1 MHRFPKRMLGCLAV
15 TGALALSLAPAAY
28 AAGEPGG
35 GSASVADSVSA
46 QVVEAENDGVAA
58 PRAEGDVAKIGDV
71 TYATLDDA
79 IAAAQSGDTI
89 VLLKDAEVSK
99 TLNKTI
105 TIDGNNHK
113 LTSKDVRYGFG
124 VNGETIHL
132 TLKNMTADFSYT
144 IEVENP
150 TYESDLSLFYINANT
165 DFTFENVVMTM
176 DGSGASNR
184 LHGFYNDGGSTSVFN
199 LIDSTITISN
209 FPEDALE
216 WSGNS
221 SQFNMTRSHFTSDH
235 NRSGFAGSFNTVAE
249 DSTIS
254 VVNSTGNGSNG
265 SNFTFIR
272 CKVDFSDNVSHGLS
286 AGTLIIDDST
296 VTTNR
301 NGGNGI
307 HTSGALTIQNGS
319 NVTVTGNEC
328 TISSQ
333 WTIPG
338 AVHIGSGDSS
348 ISGSTVVIA
357 DNNGSGLF
365 QKAAAGTLTID
376 DSAAVTVTGNA
387 TAKCN
392 TGISNDAESFGGGIY
407 ANGKVSLGSGVTLYN
422 NHAVTGGDDIYCAAT
437 GSVTFAR
444 TQDSWKLD
452 GQKLTGFAD
461 DGAPLYQVDD
471 CTDTIDGWYDDSKN
485 ARWEAHADSYD
496 GIHVKEHT
504 FDGATTTVT
513 GPLALKAAHGLGV
526 VAVDPADITIY
537 MGGDEGYEGTATS
550 GGTIAGSN
558 SLPEPGFYFVLSDDI
573 NQAFANAHIADLD
586 EAADLSQYMT
596 IYTHGY
602 NGENGELHWRLE
614 KYGKNDSEAY
624 GKFIYRI
631 VPDSTPGQEAVPVR
645 LQFIGDDGTSVTSD
659 EFDPSSAGTLSKTY
673 EMKLYT
679 ELVNNDQV
687 VFEVD
692 IKGEKYYNSMEL
704 QTGTLNVRYVTGSQ
718 DSVMSDVLSS
728 EDELFAARAESPD
741 SAFALLP
748 EGTVYYV
755 NDSLVDIAD
764 GVAPSLLFDDVVSDH
779 NTTGADDYDQQLANR
794 AAEIA
799 VSNGADF
806 ENPYYQ
812 AKYLDLVD
820 VNNGNV
826 WLTASEPVTVYWPY
840 PEGTDEGTE
849 FHLVHFSD
857 LDRTMANGDI
867 PGAIASSATE
877 YVAVE
882 NTEHGIRFTTDG
894 FSPFVLIWDAGSEA
908 GPQPEPP
915 MRPAGSKN
923 DGGLAKTGDD
933 TSFAGVA
940 AAAAA
945 GVALVGAGVMASKR
959 REG

>member
-1 MHRFPKRMLGCLAV
+1 MHMLTKRMLGCLAV

-28 AAGEPGG
+28 AAGEPGE
-35 GSASVADSVSA
+35 GSASVADPVSA
-46 QVVEAENDGVAA
+46 QVVEAEGDGAA
-58 PRAEGDVAKIGDV
+58 PQAENDVARIGDV
-71 TYATLDDA
+71 TYDTLDDA
-79 IAAAQSGDTI
+79 IAAATDGATI
-89 VLLKDAEVSK
+89 ELLDDAQVTI
-99 TLNKTI
+99 TLNKTM
-105 TIDGNNHK
+105 TIDGNGHV

-124 VNGETIHL
+124 VAGKTVHL
-132 TLKNMTADFSYT
+132 TLKNMTANFSYT

-150 TYESDLSLFYINANT
+150 GYTSDLSLFYINANT
-165 DFTFENVVMTM
+165 DFTFENVTMNM

-184 LHGFYNDGGSTSVFN
+184 LHGFYYDGGSTGTFELTNSELN
-199 LIDSTITISN
+199 IKN
-209 FPEDALE
+209 FPEDGFE
-216 WSGNS
+216 WSGSSSNMNLVNS
-221 SQFNMTRSHFTSDH
+221 TYCSDN
-235 NRSGFAGSFNTVAE
+235 NRSGFAGTFNVNAK
-249 DSTIS
+249 DSNIY
-254 VVNSTGNGSNG
+254 VNNSTGNGSNG
-265 SNFTFIR
+265 SNFNLVNSI
-272 CKVDFSDNVSHGLS
+272 VDFSDNGSHGLS
-286 AGTLIIDDST
+286 AGTLVIDDST
-296 VTTNR
+296 VTANR

-307 HTSGALTIQNGS
+307 HTSASLSIKNDSDVTIS
-319 NVTVTGNEC
+319 GNKC
-328 TISSQ
+328 SISSQ

-338 AVHIGSGDSS
+338 ALYIGSGESS
-348 ISGSTVVIA
+348 IADSTVTIV
-357 DNNGSGLF
+357 DNNGSGIY
-365 QKAAAGTLTID
+365 QKAQNGSLD
-376 DSAAVTVTGNA
+376 VENSATVTVEGNA

-392 TGISNDAESFGGGIY
+392 TGTAGGVESFGGGIY
-407 ANGKVSLGSGVTLYN
+407 VNGTVALGSGVTLYN
-422 NHAVTGGDDIYCAAT
+422 NHAVTGGDDIYCAQTGKVTFAQT
-437 GSVTFAR
+437 GSVWR
-444 TQDSWKLD
+444 LD
-452 GQKLTGFAD
+452 GKRLAGYEGNEAVYEP
-461 DGAPLYQVDD
+461 AD
-471 CTDTIDGWYDDSKN
+471 CTDTIDGWYDDSAD

-496 GIHVKEHT
+496 GIHVEEYT
-504 FDGATTTVT
+504 FVDDTTTTVT

-537 MGGDEGYEGTATS
+537 MGGDEGYEGTATDD
-550 GGTIAGSN
+550 GAIAGSN
-558 SLPEPGFYFVLSDDI
+558 ALPEPGFYFVLPNDI
-573 NQAFANAHIADLD
+573 NQAFADAGIAGLD

-602 NGENGELHWRLE
+602 DGEGGELHWRLE
-614 KYGKNDSEAY
+614 KYGENNSEAY

-631 VPDSTPGQEAVPVR
+631 VPDPTDGQEAVPVR
-645 LQFIGDDGTSVTSD
+645 LQFTGDDGTSVTSD

-692 IKGEKYYNSMEL
+692 INGEKYYNSMEL

-728 EDELFAARAESPD
+728 EEELAAARAESPD

-794 AAEIA
+794 AAEVA
-799 VSNGADF
+799 VANGADF

-849 FHLVHFSD
+849 FHLVHFPD

-867 PGAIASSATE
+867 PGAIAGSATE
-877 YVAVE
+877 YAAVK

-915 MRPAGSKN
+915 MKPAGNKN

-933 TSFAGVA
+933 TSFVGVA

-945 GVALVGAGVMASKR
+945 GIALVGAGVVASKR
-959 REG
+959 RG

>member
-1 MHRFPKRMLGCLAV
+1 MV
-15 TGALALSLAPAAY
+15 E
-28 AAGEPGG
+28 AGEGG
-35 GSASVADSVSA
+35 AAAPQAD
-46 QVVEAENDGVAA
+46 EGVA
-58 PRAEGDVAKIGDV
+58 RIGDV
-71 TYATLDDA
+71 TYATLDEA
-79 IAAAQSGDTI
+79 VAAAEDGATI
-89 VLLKDAEVSK
+89 ELLGNATTEGMNLSK
-99 TLNKTI
+99 SLTI
-105 TIDGNNHK
+105 TAAEGLGTRPTLTFGNEGIALWGKELTFRGVDAVLDGIGATPYAEWKWMAFCISGNS
-113 LTSKDVRYGFG
+113 TF
-124 VNGETIHL
+124 
-132 TLKNMTADFSYT
+132 TLDDA
-144 IEVENP
+144 
-150 TYESDLSLFYINANT
+150 
-165 DFTFENVVMTM
+165 TFTM
-176 DGSGASNR
+176 DGTGTTNQPHAIYVTSPTAVINVTNGSTLSISNY
-184 LHGFYNDGGSTSVFN
+184 YNDAVEWDGGGSGYSFN
-199 LIDSTITISN
+199 VTDSAFVSDNCRSGLAGTFTMTIT
-209 FPEDALE
+209 
-216 WSGNS
+216 NS
-221 SQFNMTRSHFTSDH
+221 D
-235 NRSGFAGSFNTVAE
+235 V
-249 DSTIS
+249 D
-254 VVNSTGNGSNG
+254 VVNSRGNGSNG
-265 SNFTFIR
+265 THFVIDNSDVNF
-272 CKVDFSDNVSHGLS
+272 SGNGSHGLS
-286 AGTLIIDDST
+286 AGKLEIKNNSV
-296 VTTNR
+296 VT
-301 NGGNGI
+301 
-307 HTSGALTIQNGS
+307 
-319 NVTVTGNEC
+319 
-328 TISSQ
+328 
-333 WTIPG
+333 
-338 AVHIGSGDSS
+338 
-348 ISGSTVVIA
+348 A
-357 DNNGSGLF
+357 DNNGMRGVTMNSTFTMDGTSTMVVTHNSWAGDYAGLKTPAGGDGHVAAGATVTITDNYCSGLSNNRNLVF
-365 QKAAAGTLTID
+365 EEGVDLTI
-376 DSAAVTVTGNA
+376 TGN
-387 TAKCN
+387 T
-392 TGISNDAESFGGGIY
+392 NDQGGDASSHGGGIY
-407 ANGKVSLGSGVTLYN
+407 NSGDAANLTLPSDAVIYN
-422 NHAVTGGDDIYCAAT
+422 NHALTDGDDIFNNTTATIAFGQT
-437 GSVTFAR
+437 GSGWR
-444 TQDSWKLD
+444 LD
-452 GQKLTGFAD
+452 GVGI
-461 DGAPLYQVDD
+461 DGAADD
-471 CTDTIDGWYDDSKN
+471 CTDAIDGWYDDSAD

-496 GIHVKEHT
+496 GINVKKYDVAEPP
-504 FDGATTTVT
+504 VPVE

-537 MGGDEGYEGTATS
+537 MGGDKGYEGTATS

-573 NQAFANAHIADLD
+573 NQAFANAGIADLD

-602 NGENGELHWRLE
+602 DGENGELHWRLE
-614 KYGKNDSEAY
+614 SYGKNVSEAY
-624 GKFIYRI
+624 DKFIYRI
-631 VPDSTPGQEAVPVR
+631 VPDPTPGQEAVPVR
-645 LQFIGDDGTSVTSD
+645 LQFTGDDGTSVTSD

-692 IKGEKYYNSMEL
+692 INGEKYYNSMEL

-728 EDELFAARAESPD
+728 EDELAAARAESPD

-908 GPQPEPP
+908 GPQPEPSSK
-915 MRPAGSKN
+915 PAGNKN
-923 DGGLAKTGDD
+923 DGGLAKTGDG
-933 TSFAGVA
+933 TSFVGVA

-945 GVALVGAGVMASKR
+945 GAALVGAGVVASKR

>member
-1 MHRFPKRMLGCLAV
+1 MHKHMSRMLGCLAV
-15 TGALALSLAPAAY
+15 TGALVLSLAPAAY

-58 PRAEGDVAKIGDV
+58 PQAEGDVAKIGDV

-79 IAAAQSGDTI
+79 IAAAADGATI
-89 VLLKDAEVSK
+89 ELLGNATTEGMN
-99 TLNKTI
+99 LNKSLTI
-105 TIDGNNHK
+105 TAEEGLAERPVLTFDSEGIALWGKALTFKNIDVVLNGIGATPYGEWK
-113 LTSKDVRYGFG
+113 WMAFCISGTSTF
-124 VNGETIHL
+124 
-132 TLKNMTADFSYT
+132 TLD
-144 IEVENP
+144 
-150 TYESDLSLFYINANT
+150 NA
-165 DFTFENVVMTM
+165 TFTM
-176 DGSGASNR
+176 DGEGTTNSPHAIYVTNPAAVINVINGSVLSISNY
-184 LHGFYNDGGSTSVFN
+184 YNDAVEWDGGGSGYSFN
-199 LIDSTITISN
+199 VTDST
-209 FPEDALE
+209 FVAD
-216 WSGNS
+216 GC
-221 SQFNMTRSHFTSDH
+221 
-235 NRSGFAGSFNTVAE
+235 RSGLTGTFTM
-249 DSTIS
+249 TIT
-254 VVNSTGNGSNG
+254 NSDVDVINSRGNGSNG
-265 SNFTFIR
+265 THFIIDNSDVTFN
-272 CKVDFSDNVSHGLS
+272 DNTDHGLS
-286 AGTLIIDDST
+286 T
-296 VTTNR
+296 
-301 NGGNGI
+301 
-307 HTSGALTIQNGS
+307 GALTIK
-319 NVTVTGNEC
+319 NE
-328 TISSQ
+328 S
-333 WTIPG
+333 
-338 AVHIGSGDSS
+338 H
-348 ISGSTVVIA
+348 VIA
-357 DNNGSGLF
+357 NGNGRTGVHVGGGDFKMDGTSTLTADYNGAKNWGAGVNLT
-365 QKAAAGTLTID
+365 AAGTGEVAAGAIIEIVGNGGDGLDNQRTTVINEGAKVTITNNED
-376 DSAAVTVTGNA
+376 GN
-387 TAKCN
+387 
-392 TGISNDAESFGGGIY
+392 GGGIY
-407 ANGKVSLGSGVTLYN
+407 NPGNLTLPSDARVYN
-422 NHAVTGGDDIYCAAT
+422 NHASTSGADIYST
-437 GSVTFAR
+437 GTITFGHVGS
-444 TQDSWKLD
+444 DWKLD
-452 GQKLTGFAD
+452 GVD
-461 DGAPLYQVDD
+461 CDGNPAD

-496 GIHVKEHT
+496 GIHVKEYT

-513 GPLALKAAHGLGV
+513 GPLALKAAHGLGM

-573 NQAFANAHIADLD
+573 NQAFADAGIAPVG

-602 NGENGELHWRLE
+602 NGEGGELHWKLE
-614 KYGKNDSEAY
+614 KYGENVSEAY

-631 VPDSTPGQEAVPVR
+631 VPDPTAGQEAVPVR
-645 LQFIGDDGTSVTSD
+645 LQFTGDDGASVTSD

-692 IKGEKYYNSMEL
+692 INGEKYYNSMEL

-728 EDELFAARAESPD
+728 EDELAAARAESPD

-764 GVAPSLLFDDVVSDH
+764 GVAPSLLFDDVVSNH

-820 VNNGNV
+820 VKNGNV

-908 GPQPEPP
+908 GPQPEPLP
-915 MRPAGSKN
+915 KPAGNKN

-933 TSFAGVA
+933 TSFVGVA

-945 GVALVGAGVMASKR
+945 GIALVGAGVVASKR

>member
-1 MHRFPKRMLGCLAV
+1 MLRE
-15 TGALALSLAPAAY
+15 SR
-28 AAGEPGG
+28 GG

-79 IAAAQSGDTI
+79 IAAATDGATIELLGDATTEGMNLSKSLTI
-89 VLLKDAEVSK
+89 TSAEGLVEKPTITFDNEGIALWGKGLTFKNVDVAMDGIGATPYGEWKWMAICASKDAS
-99 TLNKTI
+99 
-105 TIDGNNHK
+105 
-113 LTSKDVRYGFG
+113 
-124 VNGETIHL
+124 
-132 TLKNMTADFSYT
+132 
-144 IEVENP
+144 
-150 TYESDLSLFYINANT
+150 LSL
-165 DFTFENVVMTM
+165 DNVDMTM
-176 DGSGASNR
+176 DGTGATNNPHAIYFCSNNV
-184 LHGFYNDGGSTSVFN
+184 LNITNGSS
-199 LIDSTITISN
+199 LTIKN
-209 FPEDALE
+209 YPQDALE
-216 WSGNS
+216 WDGGDGGYNVNIVNS
-221 SQFNMTRSHFTSDH
+221 TFVSDH
-235 NRSGFAGSFNTVAE
+235 NRSGFTGTFIA
-249 DSTIS
+249 TIE
-254 VVNSTGNGSNG
+254 NSDVDVINSSGNGSNG
-265 SNFTFIR
+265 SHFEVKNSTL
-272 CKVDFSDNVSHGLS
+272 DFSNNGSHGLS
-286 AGTLIIDDST
+286 AGWLHIDHST
-296 VTTNR
+296 INA
-301 NGGNGI
+301 NNNHGMGI
-307 HTSGALTIQNGS
+307 TVNNELTVS
-319 NVTVTGNEC
+319 NESV
-328 TISSQ
+328 
-333 WTIPG
+333 
-338 AVHIGSGDSS
+338 
-348 ISGSTVVIA
+348 
-357 DNNGSGLF
+357 
-365 QKAAAGTLTID
+365 
-376 DSAAVTVTGNA
+376 VTVTGNA
-387 TAKCN
+387 DNASYGYAAVRLYNDYDFSVDGTSELYIKNNNN
-392 TGISNDAESFGGGIY
+392 TGLYVRQGSLNVEDGAVLEITGNKVSHSLLDGYGGGVYVGYGDNYDPTVKLPADAKI
-407 ANGKVSLGSGVTLYN
+407 YN
-422 NHAVTGGDDIYCAAT
+422 NHSLTGGDDIYVSEGVAGPTLTFGAV
-437 GSVTFAR
+437 GSGWV
-444 TQDSWKLD
+444 LD
-452 GQKLTGFAD
+452 GD
-461 DGAPLYQVDD
+461 PD
-471 CTDTIDGWYDDSKN
+471 CADTIDGWYRDGMNEEGALDAGK
-485 ARWEAHADSYD
+485 RWEAHADTYD
-496 GIHVKEHT
+496 DVYAEQYSV
-504 FDGATTTVT
+504 DGTVT
-513 GPLALKAAHGLGV
+513 VEGPLALKAAHGLGV

-586 EAADLSQYMT
+586 EAADLSEYMT

-614 KYGKNDSEAY
+614 KYGENVSEAY

-631 VPDSTPGQEAVPVR
+631 VPDPTPDQEAVPVR
-645 LQFIGDDGTSVTSD
+645 LQFTGDDGTSVTSD

-687 VFEVD
+687 VFEVN

-728 EDELFAARAESPD
+728 EDELAAARAESPD

-755 NDSLVDIAD
+755 NGSSVDIAR

-908 GPQPEPP
+908 GPQPEPSP
-915 MRPAGSKN
+915 KPAGNKN
-923 DGGLAKTGDD
+923 DGGLAKTGDG
-933 TSFAGVA
+933 TSFVGVA

>member
-1 MHRFPKRMLGCLAV
+1 MHKQMSRMLGCLAV

-35 GSASVADSVSA
+35 GSASVADPVSA
-46 QVVEAENDGVAA
+46 QVVEAENDGVTA
-58 PRAEGDVAKIGDV
+58 PQAEGDVARIGDA
-71 TYATLDDA
+71 TYASIDEA
-79 IAAAQSGDTI
+79 IENAAAGSTI
-89 VLLKDAEVSK
+89 ELLQDVTVSK
-99 TLNKTI
+99 TFYKSLTF
-105 TIDGNNHK
+105 TGGHK
-113 LTSKDVRYGFG
+113 LAVDAYSWRYSGDLIFDDADFEM
-124 VNGETIHL
+124 VVDADSPAANNGEISRWLGMALSNGSIVARNGANVTFSFDSATGTNCAIYG
-132 TLKNMTADFSYT
+132 TNADIIVESGSTFAIYGKNTRGVTGQGLQLDSAAT
-144 IEVENP
+144 VGIKV
-150 TYESDLSLFYINANT
+150 T
-165 DFTFENVVMTM
+165 
-176 DGSGASNR
+176 
-184 LHGFYNDGGSTSVFN
+184 GGSTFLIDGTNRGYVCSPQINVEDSTFTVQNCTANGSNGGRLAADNSVITFQN
-199 LIDSTITISN
+199 NAGHGLSAEYVRIQNSKLVADGNGYRGISINDNGTFTVDKDSTIT
-209 FPEDALE
+209 ATA
-216 WSGNS
+216 NS
-221 SQFNMTRSHFTSDH
+221 WD
-235 NRSGFAGSFNTVAE
+235 GDFAGLKVRPGATATFESGAVVVINDNYCSGLSNNGKVVFDEGV
-249 DSTIS
+249 DLTI
-254 VVNSTGNGSNG
+254 TGN
-265 SNFTFIR
+265 
-272 CKVDFSDNVSHGLS
+272 
-286 AGTLIIDDST
+286 
-296 VTTNR
+296 TNKQ
-301 NGGNGI
+301 GG
-307 HTSGALTIQNGS
+307 A
-319 NVTVTGNEC
+319 
-328 TISSQ
+328 
-333 WTIPG
+333 
-338 AVHIGSGDSS
+338 
-348 ISGSTVVIA
+348 SGSH
-357 DNNGSGLF
+357 
-365 QKAAAGTLTID
+365 
-376 DSAAVTVTGNA
+376 
-387 TAKCN
+387 
-392 TGISNDAESFGGGIY
+392 GGGIY
-407 ANGKVSLGSGVTLYN
+407 NSGSRANLTIPSDTVIYN
-422 NHAVTGGDDIYCAAT
+422 NHALTDGDDIYNSASSTITFCQT
-437 GSVTFAR
+437 GSGWA
-444 TQDSWKLD
+444 LD
-452 GQKLTGFAD
+452 GEGID
-461 DGAPLYQVDD
+461 EVPDD
-471 CTDTIDGWYDDSKN
+471 CTDTIDGWYDDSAD

-496 GIHVKEHT
+496 GIHVEEYT
-504 FDGATTTVT
+504 YDPIATVT

-558 SLPEPGFYFVLSDDI
+558 SLPEPGFYFVLSADI
-573 NQAFANAHIADLD
+573 NQAFANAGIADLG
-586 EAADLSQYMT
+586 EAADLSEYMT

-602 NGENGELHWRLE
+602 GGEGGELHWKLE
-614 KYGKNDSEAY
+614 KYGENVSEAY
-624 GKFIYRI
+624 DKFIYRI
-631 VPDSTPGQEAVPVR
+631 VPNPTAGQEAVPVR
-645 LQFIGDDGTSVTSD
+645 LQFTGDDGASVTSD

-692 IKGEKYYNSMEL
+692 INGEKYYNSMEL

-728 EDELFAARAESPD
+728 EDELAAARAESPD

-755 NDSLVDIAD
+755 NGSSVDIAR

-826 WLTASEPVTVYWPY
+826 WLTASKPVTVYWPY

-908 GPQPEPP
+908 GPQPEPSP
-915 MRPAGSKN
+915 KPAGNKN
-923 DGGLAKTGDD
+923 DGGLAKTGDG
-933 TSFAGVA
+933 TSFVGVA
-940 AAAAA
+940 ATAAA

>member
-1 MHRFPKRMLGCLAV
+1 MHMFTKRMLGCLAV

-35 GSASVADSVSA
+35 GSASVADPVSA
-46 QVVEAENDGVAA
+46 QVVEAEDEGAA
-58 PRAEGDVAKIGDV
+58 PQAEGDVAKIGDV

-79 IAAAQSGDTI
+79 IAAAT
-89 VLLKDAEVSK
+89 
-99 TLNKTI
+99 
-105 TIDGNNHK
+105 DG
-113 LTSKDVRYGFG
+113 
-124 VNGETIHL
+124 
-132 TLKNMTADFSYT
+132 AT
-144 IEVENP
+144 IELLGNCEITKGFQKSITFTGNGAITSNGQLTAGGEP
-150 TYESDLSLFYINANT
+150 NFWLNGNT
-165 DFTFENVVMTM
+165 LTF
-176 DGSGASNR
+176 DGSGVSWDWTSGGTNWLMLNLGANSTLNVKNGATVTLR
-184 LHGFYNDGGSTSVFN
+184 LDSEFTGTRNAIYMSANSTINVSGGSTLQIFGQSTKGYSGQGIQ
-199 LIDSTITISN
+199 LDSPACGTVN
-209 FPEDALE
+209 V
-216 WSGNS
+216 SGNS
-221 SQFNMTRSHFTSDH
+221 SFLIDGT
-235 NRSGFAGSFNTVAE
+235 NRGY
-249 DSTIS
+249 
-254 VVNSTGNGSNG
+254 VNSPTITVDNSTFTVQNCTSNASNG
-265 SNFTFIR
+265 GKFTATNKSTVTFE
-272 CKVDFSDNVSHGLS
+272 NNNGHGLS
-286 AGTLIIDDST
+286 ATSLYLSKGSSITSNNNAYYGVYASSDFSVDGTST
-296 VTTNR
+296 LSVTHNSY
-301 NGGNGI
+301 GGDFAGLKI
-307 HTSGALTIQNGS
+307 TAGVTDGKVESGANVTITDNYCSGLSNNGALEFKEGVDLTI
-319 NVTVTGNEC
+319 TGNNND
-328 TISSQ
+328 Q
-333 WTIPG
+333 GG
-338 AVHIGSGDSS
+338 A
-348 ISGSTVVIA
+348 SGSH
-357 DNNGSGLF
+357 
-365 QKAAAGTLTID
+365 
-376 DSAAVTVTGNA
+376 
-387 TAKCN
+387 
-392 TGISNDAESFGGGIY
+392 GGGIY
-407 ANGKVSLGSGVTLYN
+407 NSGASAKLVLPSDTVIYN
-422 NHAVTGGDDIYCAAT
+422 NHSLTDGDDIFNNT
-437 GSVTFAR
+437 TSTVTFPA
-444 TQDSWKLD
+444 TAPDWKLD
-452 GQKLTGFAD
+452 GVGI
-461 DGAPLYQVDD
+461 DGAVDD

-573 NQAFANAHIADLD
+573 NQAFANAGIADLD

-602 NGENGELHWRLE
+602 NGENGELHWKLE
-614 KYGKNDSEAY
+614 KYGENVSEAY

-631 VPDSTPGQEAVPVR
+631 VPDPTAGQEAVPVR
-645 LQFIGDDGTSVTSD
+645 LQFTGDDGTSVTSD

-692 IKGEKYYNSMEL
+692 INGEKYYNSMEL

-728 EDELFAARAESPD
+728 EDELAAARAESPD

-764 GVAPSLLFDDVVSDH
+764 GVAPSLLFDDVVSNH

-908 GPQPEPP
+908 GPQPEPSP
-915 MRPAGSKN
+915 KPAGNKN
-923 DGGLAKTGDD
+923 DGGLAKTGDS
-933 TSFAGVA
+933 TSFVGVA

-945 GVALVGAGVMASKR
+945 GATLVGAGVVASKR